1 MRKTKFLILALVCAV
16 LLAGCGDMKQHVFRA
31 EVTEVGENYMLVREI
46 GGSDFDLY
54 SLGLSDISDGSAPL
68 VGDTYEIKYRGGII
82 ESFPAQF
89 QKLIRVTRV
98 EKT

>member
-16 LLAGCGDMKQHVFRA
+16 LLAGCGNMKQHIFRA
-31 EVTEVGENYMLVREI
+31 EVTEVGKNYMLVREV
-46 GGSDFDLY
+46 GGSDFDLF
-54 SLGLSDISDGSAPL
+54 SIGLSDISDGSAPL

>member
-16 LLAGCGDMKQHVFRA
+16 LLAGCGDMKQHIFRA
-31 EVTEVGENYMLVREI
+31 EVTEVGENYLLVREI
-46 GGSDFDLY
+46 GGSDFDLF
-54 SLGLSDISDGSAPL
+54 SIGLSDISDGSAPL